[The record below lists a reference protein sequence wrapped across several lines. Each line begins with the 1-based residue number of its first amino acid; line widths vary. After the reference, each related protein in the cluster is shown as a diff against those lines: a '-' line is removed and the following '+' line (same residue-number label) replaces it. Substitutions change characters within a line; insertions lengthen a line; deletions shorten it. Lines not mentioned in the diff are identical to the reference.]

1 MGVGMADGGLAGM
14 HWMGWGGGGLL
25 IGTALAEA
33 MRTNTTLTE
42 LTCNAADAWPVDTAV
57 QVRAHDGA

>member
-14 HWMGWGGGGLL
+14 HWMGWGLL